1 MLMQIMSHPEVS
13 KHTNNLLLIDW
24 EDKEIEI
31 TQKQDLLTPF
41 LVVQFL
47 HLLKEITR
55 KGLKNL
61 TIRSRKI
68 LEIG

>member
-1 MLMQIMSHPEVS
+1 MS

-31 TQKQDLLTPF
+31 TQI

-47 HLLKEITR
+47 NLLKEITR
-55 KGLKNL
+55 KGLKKSYYKKQ
-61 TIRSRKI
+61 REKI